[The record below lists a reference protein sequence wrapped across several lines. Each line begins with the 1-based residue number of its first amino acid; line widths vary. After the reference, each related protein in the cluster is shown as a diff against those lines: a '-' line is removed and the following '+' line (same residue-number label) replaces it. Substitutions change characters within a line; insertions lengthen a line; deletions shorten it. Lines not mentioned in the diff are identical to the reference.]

1 MKYRGVEAPPAYNR
15 TGSPPNTQFLSLGFS
30 HPSICSAVVCTYFWK
45 SSKWSPVV
53 QTHVVKRST
62 VVMILKFI
70 LYLFQNSPLYQYLQD
85 LGHTDFEVCSSL
97 SPKAE
102 KSAAEASC
110 ESPAK
115 SKKASSFS
123 VTQSFVVYW
132 LFKLPLSLS
141 LPKNTLLAPPCSSPA
156 LVKTLI
162 FISSVVCICSD
173 KHESLVF
180 WTISWV
186 ICIMNWN

>member
-45 SSKWSPVV
+45 SSKWSPVD

-102 KSAAEASC
+102 KSAVTEGQQKP
-110 ESPAK
+110 PARALPK
-115 SKKASSFS
+115 VRRRLHSLWLSLLSF
-123 VTQSFVVYW
+123 TDYLNCLYPYPYQKTPYW
-132 LFKLPLSLS
+132 HLHVLPLHWLR
-141 LPKNTLLAPPCSSPA
+141 L
-156 LVKTLI
+156 
-162 FISSVVCICSD
+162 
-173 KHESLVF
+173 
-180 WTISWV
+180 
-186 ICIMNWN
+186 